1 MIAFYAIYV
10 AAIVVLAIS
19 PNLQS
24 GSWKS
29 ALISGALFGLFAYG
43 TYELTNLATSRGW
56 PLAVVLVDMTWGTF
70 LTGIAAVA
78 GFALT
83 RYLTDLGQF
92 GLEKCWF
99 SGS

>member
-1 MIAFYAIYV
+1 VARLAGQIVLPRKNRALLLDQLNIPAVIAFYAIYV

-43 TYELTNLATSRGW
+43 TYELTNLATLRGW
-56 PLAVVLVDMTWGTF
+56 PLAVVLVDMIWG
-70 LTGIAAVA
+70 L
-78 GFALT
+78 
-83 RYLTDLGQF
+83 
-92 GLEKCWF
+92 
-99 SGS
+99 S